1 MMWINSV
8 LQGKNEEKEMTL
20 GTGQQRRPRKSPVR
34 RTLNVELNER
44 TDRQLVIREDE
55 QLNVW
60 INQYMLLKEISV
72 GINSRVGVRE
82 GTEIQIYT
90 CLSKTDQQ
98 YYALKSI
105 NKHMKSIKN
114 SSRLYRFWGNNAID
128 VRHFYSS

>member
-1 MMWINSV
+1 
-8 LQGKNEEKEMTL
+8 
-20 GTGQQRRPRKSPVR
+20 
-34 RTLNVELNER
+34 
-44 TDRQLVIREDE
+44 
-55 QLNVW
+55 
-60 INQYMLLKEISV
+60 MLLKEISV